1 MFTFI
6 FNLLVR
12 ILINLFNMSGI
23 FQKVENILHHG
34 QHEAPPPRRLPIE
47 WNHGVLKAELLA
59 HSIFAGEH
67 DHNKLKED
75 SGKAKFAT
83 GTYIGTK
90 KAVSDVYT
98 LVNKSFASFFDVH
111 QLESHL
117 PTTPISLEEKKER
130 FQFQTPGS
138 DGYPPHLSLEP
149 KVDFLHSLKIFQPE
163 RLFATAPIVQKV
175 IPEKFLDFAY
185 DEPNQRTFALIES
198 VNQKLFDERRDIG
211 KVANIGT
218 RKDWYSDEVY
228 AQQQFTGVNPVTIRK
243 AEKEWIQRFK
253 AAASAQEK
261 RDSLRVIEEAER
273 QGGLYVQ
280 DCSYFRKFAGVAQG
294 EDLKSDDGKRFGCA
308 SVSLF
313 HLLPNGTLH
322 PLAIILDYR
331 TNITDSLTLFNN
343 RTSPTSPKT
352 HEATDWPWRYAK
364 QCAQVSDWH
373 AHELGSHLTHTH
385 LIEEGIIISSHRH
398 LPESHPVFRLLA
410 PHWLKTLPLNAAAR
424 ASLIPQV
431 IVNIDGLPS
440 KGSLQMVC
448 TQYETFDFVGS
459 YIPHDL
465 ASRGFP
471 LAELDAPKFHNYA
484 YARNMKHIW
493 YILRRFVSGMLRPS
507 YPSDSAVSSDTHLQD
522 WCREIQSE
530 KGADIASFPTITTFD
545 QLTDAVTMCIHI
557 ASTQHTA
564 VNYLQDYY
572 QAFIPNK
579 PSALFA
585 PLPSSLQELKS
596 YTEESLINSLPV
608 REPRSWLLASHLPYL
623 LSSVVADDQS
633 LLEYALSVRG
643 VAGESD
649 GVGETEEVAGR
660 FYEELVALEGTVNEI
675 ALGVDDRTVLYRVL
689 APERTAVSILI

>member
-12 ILINLFNMSGI
+12 ILNHFFNMPGI

-34 QHEAPPPRRLPIE
+34 KHEAPPPKRFPIE

-75 SGKAKFAT
+75 SGEAKFAT

-90 KAVSDVYT
+90 KAVSEVYT

-117 PTTPISLEEKKER
+117 PTAPISLQEKKER

-261 RDSLRVIEEAER
+261 RDSLRVIEEGER

-280 DCSYFRKFAGVAQG
+280 DCSYFRKFAGVAQK

-331 TNITDSLTLFNN
+331 ANITDSLTLFNK
-343 RTSPTSPKT
+343 RTSPSSPKT

-398 LPESHPVFRLLA
+398 LPETHPVFQLLA

-431 IVNIDGLPS
+431 IVHINGLPS
-440 KGSLQMVC
+440 KGSLQMVR
-448 TQYETFDFVGS
+448 TQYETFDFVGG

-465 ASRGFP
+465 AARGFP

-493 YILRRFVSGMLRPS
+493 YTLRRFVSGMLRS
-507 YPSDSAVSSDTHLQD
+507 AYPSDGAVSSDAQLQN

-530 KGADIASFPTITTFD
+530 EGANISSFPTLTTFD

-572 QAFIPNK
+572 QAFVPNK

-585 PLPSSLQELKS
+585 ALPSSLHELES
-596 YTEESLINSLPV
+596 YTEKNLIDSLPV

-649 GVGETEEVAGR
+649 GTGEREEVAGR

-675 ALGVDDRTVLYRVL
+675 TLGVDDGTVLYRVL

>member
-6 FNLLVR
+6 FNLLFR
-12 ILINLFNMSGI
+12 ILNHFFNMPGI

-34 QHEAPPPRRLPIE
+34 KHEAPPPKRFPIE

-90 KAVSDVYT
+90 KAVSEVYT

-117 PTTPISLEEKKER
+117 PTAPISLQEKKER

-253 AAASAQEK
+253 AAASAQQK
-261 RDSLRVIEEAER
+261 RDSLRVIEEGER

-313 HLLPNGTLH
+313 HLLPNGSLH

-331 TNITDSLTLFNN
+331 TNITDSLTLFNK
-343 RTSPTSPKT
+343 RTSPSSPKT

-398 LPESHPVFRLLA
+398 LPETHPVFQLLA

-431 IVNIDGLPS
+431 IVHINGLPS
-440 KGSLQMVC
+440 KGSLQMVRS
-448 TQYETFDFVGS
+448 QYETFDFVGG

-465 ASRGFP
+465 AARGFP

-493 YILRRFVSGMLRPS
+493 YTLRRFVSGMLRS
-507 YPSDSAVSSDTHLQD
+507 AYPSDAAVSSDAQLQN
-522 WCREIQSE
+522 WCREIQSAE
-530 KGADIASFPTITTFD
+530 GANISSFPTLTTFD

-572 QAFIPNK
+572 QAFVPNK

-585 PLPSSLQELKS
+585 ALPSSLHELES
-596 YTEESLINSLPV
+596 YTEKNLIDSLPV

-649 GVGETEEVAGR
+649 GTGEREEVAGK

-675 ALGVDDRTVLYRVL
+675 ALGVDDGTVLYRVL

>member
-12 ILINLFNMSGI
+12 ILNHFFNMPGI

-34 QHEAPPPRRLPIE
+34 QHEAPPPKRLPIE

-75 SGKAKFAT
+75 SNKAKFAT

-90 KAVSDVYT
+90 KAVSEVYT

-117 PTTPISLEEKKER
+117 PTAPISLEEKKER

-261 RDSLRVIEEAER
+261 RDSLRVIEEGER

-331 TNITDSLTLFNN
+331 TNITDSLTLFNK
-343 RTSPTSPKT
+343 RTSPSSPKT

-398 LPESHPVFRLLA
+398 LPETHPVFQLLA

-440 KGSLQMVC
+440 KGSLQMVR

-493 YILRRFVSGMLRPS
+493 FILRHFVSGMLRSS
-507 YPSDSAVSSDTHLQD
+507 YPSDLAVSSDEYLQN
-522 WCREIQSE
+522 WRREIQSE
-530 KGADIASFPTITTFD
+530 KGANISSFPTLTTFD

-557 ASTQHTA
+557 ASSQHTA

-579 PSALFA
+579 PSALFS
-585 PLPSSLQELKS
+585 PLPSSLHELES
-596 YTEESLINSLPV
+596 YTEKNLIDSLPV

-649 GVGETEEVAGR
+649 GVGEREEVAGK

-675 ALGVDDRTVLYRVL
+675 ALGVDDRTVLYQVL

>member
-6 FNLLVR
+6 FNLLLR
-12 ILINLFNMSGI
+12 ILNHFFNMPGK
-23 FQKVENILHHG
+23 FQKVEEILHHE
-34 QHEAPPPRRLPIE
+34 QNQAPPPKRFPIE

-67 DHNKLKED
+67 DHDKLKED
-75 SGKAKFAT
+75 SNKAKFAT

-90 KAVSDVYT
+90 KAVSEVYT

-117 PTTPISLEEKKER
+117 PTAPVSLEEKRER

-211 KVANIGT
+211 KLANIGT

-228 AQQQFTGVNPVTIRK
+228 AQQQFTGVNPVTIKK
-243 AEKEWIQRFK
+243 AGKEWIQRFK

-280 DCSYFRKFAGVAQG
+280 DCSYFRKFAGVPQG

-343 RTSPTSPKT
+343 RTSPSSPKT

-385 LIEEGIIISSHRH
+385 LIEEGIIISSHRTF
-398 LPESHPVFRLLA
+398 PETHPIFQLLA

-431 IVNIDGLPS
+431 IVHIDGLPS
-440 KGSLQMVC
+440 AGSLRMVC
-448 TQYETFDFVGS
+448 FQYETFDFIGG

-471 LAELDAPKFHNYA
+471 LAELDTPKFHNYA

-493 YILRRFVSGMLRPS
+493 FILRRFVAGMLRSS
-507 YPSDSAVSSDTHLQD
+507 YPSDSAVSSDQHLQN

-530 KGADIASFPTITTFD
+530 SGANISSFPTITTFD
-545 QLTDAVTMCIHI
+545 DLTDALTMCIHI

-572 QAFIPNK
+572 QAFVPNK
-579 PSALFA
+579 PSALFS
-585 PLPSSLQELKS
+585 PLPSSLHELES
-596 YTEESLINSLPV
+596 YTEKNLIDSLPV

-649 GVGETEEVAGR
+649 GTGEREEVAGR
-660 FYEELVALEGTVNEI
+660 FYEVLVGVEGVVNQV